1 MNVVLAILYAPE
13 GQRPL
18 SIARVHDRTL
28 LSAAAESAI
37 REAEATAT
45 ELEERDPMLGALQL
59 EEASKLKHVLGLLLT
74 TCAESP
80 SGRAGLLQ

>member
-18 SIARVHDRTL
+18 SIARIHDRLL

-37 REAEATAT
+37 REAEATAS
-45 ELEERDPMLGALQL
+45 ELVERDPTLGALQL
-59 EEASKLKHVLGLLLT
+59 EEASKLRRVLGRLLAR
-74 TCAESP
+74 CDESP
-80 SGRAGLLQ
+80 SVQVQ